1 MSIGADDKDDLLF
14 IFIGQR
20 GLQIG
25 SIFFN
30 LIKDDYKGKR
40 YDILDFFS
48 KVFFICETESQFRE
62 IGTMIE
68 GYVPEENV
76 LLMGELNTSGDLW
89 SNIEENDDIFA
100 SRVFAPLMYAVD
112 QLAKPNILLF
122 YDLSNGKQA
131 GICDYLLINFPLVKQ
146 QMPIYVIAT
155 TSIDEG
161 AGALSIYWSI
171 LGLNSIIQGSTA
183 KACIL
188 LDYEAIGNSIFLKR
202 IKKMDDIDFES
213 YNYVVA
219 QLIYSITYYD
229 REPYSNA
236 VPFCQMIDK
245 LVIFNDMK
253 FIIPF
258 MTMPRRELIEDETF
272 SGYLNELV
280 NDCNLFS
287 MNYKRPID
295 ENGVEQD
302 YPKISLA
309 NAFIAFGEKQDTHY
323 LNLIRNNLPPI
334 MEYLPGTKTFYTY
347 PRGDPFSVFL
357 ENNTV
362 VRQYFQ
368 DLLEKFDIL
377 ISHHSYLHVLEDLG
391 ITVDSFSDALD
402 KLVSIVD
409 AYQESEDLLYDDEEF
424 DYEEEISKY
433 DQPVDEEEELKR
445 KYGDTTEGT
454 LEGEISEKIKGISDA
469 NDPENNEFQGEE
481 GSKPEISSPKT
492 DASEDSINKTPKL
505 DKTQI
510 IRTKDD
516 EINDIDKLSQNID
529 AKSISNLN
537 EQAIKQNPR
546 RSRPTRTLKLQKTDP
561 ILVSREG
568 GRIVK
573 EEKPDKAE
581 GSALGWLEMRA
592 NKEKE
597 KVQQE
602 KAEITRERER
612 IELEKREFEE
622 AQELIRLEEEKKT
635 QEETEK
641 TLKKKEE
648 LKELAKM
655 FENL

>member
-1 MSIGADDKDDLLF
+1 MSIGADEKDDLLF
-14 IFIGQR
+14 IFIGHR

-30 LIKDDYKGKR
+30 LIKEDYKGKR

-48 KVFFICETESQFRE
+48 KVFFICETEDQFRE

-68 GYVPEENV
+68 GYVPEENI

-89 SNIEENDDIFA
+89 SNIEDNDDIFA
-100 SRVFAPLMYAVD
+100 SRVFAPLMFAVD
-112 QLAKPNILLF
+112 QLANPNILLF

-171 LGLNSIIQGSTA
+171 LGLNSIMEGATA

-202 IKKMDDIDFES
+202 IKRMEDVDFES

-280 NDCNLFS
+280 NDCNLFT
-287 MNYKRPID
+287 MHYKRPVD
-295 ENGVEQD
+295 ENGIEQD

-309 NAFIAFGEKQDTHY
+309 NAFIAFGEKQDTNY

-347 PRGDPFSVFL
+347 PRGEPFSVFL

-391 ITVDSFSDALD
+391 ITVKSFSSALD

-424 DYEEEISKY
+424 DYEEEIAKY
-433 DQPVDEEEELKR
+433 DQTLDEEEELER
-445 KYGDTTEGT
+445 KYGDPTQEPPVEEYSEEPIDKGSTPDTEDLELEPVSTEVKELKSTDKNT
-454 LEGEISEKIKGISDA
+454 LKDKKKSTQID
-469 NDPENNEFQGEE
+469 
-481 GSKPEISSPKT
+481 
-492 DASEDSINKTPKL
+492 

-510 IRTKDD
+510 VRPSK
-516 EINDIDKLSQNID
+516 EENENIAQLKQHVD
-529 AKSISNLN
+529 AASISSLN
-537 EQAIKQNPR
+537 EQSIKQNSR
-546 RSRPTRTLKLQKTDP
+546 RSRPTRTLKLQKADP
-561 ILVSREG
+561 ILISREG
-568 GRIVK
+568 GRIVR
-573 EEKPDKAE
+573 EEKADKAE

-597 KVQQE
+597 KVQKDKE
-602 KAEITRERER
+602 EITKERER

-622 AQELIRLEEEKKT
+622 AQELIRLEDEKKS
-635 QEETEK
+635 QEEAEK
-641 TLKKKEE
+641 TQKKKEE